1 MLSPQLT
8 GLWIPT
14 SCISANYKVPSTKPD
29 VTHPPL
35 FQGRCLWR
43 GRIIQTVTFYTGFV
57 VTERSICK
65 PREALNKY
73 LANLKACV
81 LHAKGLSSS
90 YDSFCFLVIN
100 TVLIALA
107 ITTATC
113 LTASV
118 SENAEAHLKLSLP
131 PRVYAYAKK
140 PVANNSHSQAC
151 DSYLQKLFDTL
162 ASHARYNYHFLV
174 HRTKINLNI
183 SSLLWDLNPAP
194 HFPLVENAFPKTK
207 GLYQSSVWQV
217 ACPAN
222 ILEQVL
228 QSEGRL
234 NWEDIV
240 LFVLNLDRSM
250 SLKTALKTRAIST
263 LR

>member
-1 MLSPQLT
+1 M
-8 GLWIPT
+8 
-14 SCISANYKVPSTKPD
+14 
-29 VTHPPL
+29 
-35 FQGRCLWR
+35 
-43 GRIIQTVTFYTGFV
+43 TFYTGFV

-174 HRTKINLNI
+174 HRTKDKSEHFLPLMRSESCPTLPSSGKCI
-183 SSLLWDLNPAP
+183 SKDQRFIPEQCLTGSLP
-194 HFPLVENAFPKTK
+194 
-207 GLYQSSVWQV
+207 
-217 ACPAN
+217 C
-222 ILEQVL
+222 
-228 QSEGRL
+228 
-234 NWEDIV
+234 
-240 LFVLNLDRSM
+240 
-250 SLKTALKTRAIST
+250 
-263 LR
+263 